1 MRFKLTDGLGCE
13 IPENELHV
21 PYYGENCQT
30 CGRSLTCNVCSRCG
44 KCGTMRN
51 DSEENE

>member
-30 CGRSLTCNVCSRCG
+30 CGSQAHLQWVFTVR
-44 KCGTMRN
+44 
-51 DSEENE
+51 